1 MSLVPQVGIGVIIL
15 KNNKVLLGKRKNTH
29 GNGHWGFAGGHLE
42 FLESPEDCA
51 VRETTEEAGIKISN
65 PRVVAYTNDIFKNE
79 DKHYITFYVLADHS
93 EGEPSIQETDKC
105 DEWQWF
111 EWESLPRPLFLPIK
125 NLLEQG
131 YHPLQ

>member
-65 PRVVAYTNDIFKNE
+65 PRVVAIQTIFLKTKINT
-79 DKHYITFYVLADHS
+79 ILLFMF
-93 EGEPSIQETDKC
+93 
-105 DEWQWF
+105 WQTIVKASQVYKRQISVMNGNGSNGKVCRARF
-111 EWESLPRPLFLPIK
+111 FC
-125 NLLEQG
+125 Q
-131 YHPLQ
+131 